1 MPEFTSY
8 PAGTP
13 SWTDLASPDLAASNA
28 FYGAL
33 FGWEPDDQGP
43 DAGHYTM
50 LRKQGKAVAGAGPIM
65 MEGQPPAWT
74 TYVAVDDADETV
86 DLAKKAGAA
95 VFVEPMDVM
104 DVGRMAIFADPTGA
118 ALGIWQAKNFKGAE
132 LANEP
137 GSFVWNELQTRDL
150 PAAKEFYTS
159 VFGWQPNDM
168 EMGEMS
174 YTEWKKGDASVAG
187 MMAMPA
193 EVPSEVPSYWLV
205 YFGVDDT
212 DATVSK
218 ATGLGAGALVPPTD
232 IPPGRFAVL
241 MDPSGATFAVI
252 KTKTAG

>member
-13 SWTDLASPDLAASNA
+13 SWVDLSSPDLAASNS
-28 FYGAL
+28 FYGTL
-33 FGWEPDDQGP
+33 FGWTADDQGP
-43 DAGHYTM
+43 EAGHYTM
-50 LRKQGKAVAGAGPIM
+50 LRKQGKAVAGAGPIT

-74 TYVAVDDADETV
+74 TYIAVEDADATT
-86 DLAKKAGAA
+86 DLAKKTGAA

-104 DVGRMAIFADPTGA
+104 QAGRMAIMADPTGA
-118 ALGIWQAKNFKGAE
+118 VFGIWQPNQFKGAE

-150 PAAKEFYTS
+150 PAAKDFYTN
-159 VFGWQPNDM
+159 VFGWEPNDF
-168 EMGEMS
+168 EMGSMA
-174 YTEWKKGDASVAG
+174 YTEWKSSGATVAG

-193 EVPSEVPSYWLV
+193 EVPAEVPAHWLV
-205 YFGVDDT
+205 YFSVDDA
-212 DATVSK
+212 DAMVDK
-218 ATGLGAGALVPPTD
+218 ATGLKGAVLVPPTD